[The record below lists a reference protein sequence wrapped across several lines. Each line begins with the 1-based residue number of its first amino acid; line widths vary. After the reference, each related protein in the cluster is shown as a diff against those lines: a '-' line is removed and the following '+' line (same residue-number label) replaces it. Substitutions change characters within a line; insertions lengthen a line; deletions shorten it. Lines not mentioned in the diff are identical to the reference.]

1 MSLIK
6 KTSIHILWV
15 TMKIY
20 KMMNL
25 DSVLIAMY
33 MLNLLFVRFV
43 CFVLFHSVH
52 LFYMFP
58 YLEEGGLTTYRA
70 ALVQNQ
76 QLAVLAKVCTVS
88 SFLLFLKCLWCIHT
102 SIFDNLWPSIVTE
115 ATPGELHALCP
126 RPWPLSW
133 IGPEARHGQLF
144 WGIARYWHSS
154 VARADMCNKF
164 QTGHIKYYIY

>member
-1 MSLIK
+1 
-6 KTSIHILWV
+6 
-15 TMKIY
+15 MKIY

-76 QLAVLAKVCTVS
+76 QLAVLAKVCTES
-88 SFLLFLKCLWCIHT
+88 SFLLFLEMLVMYT
-102 SIFDNLWPSIVTE
+102 YSSIFYNMYDVYILVFFMTFD
-115 ATPGELHALCP
+115 
-126 RPWPLSW
+126 PLS
-133 IGPEARHGQLF
+133 
-144 WGIARYWHSS
+144 
-154 VARADMCNKF
+154 
-164 QTGHIKYYIY
+164 

>member
-6 KTSIHILWV
+6 KKPIHILWV

-20 KMMNL
+20 KMKNL
-25 DSVLIAMY
+25 DSVFY
-33 MLNLLFVRFV
+33 NLLFVRFV

-88 SFLLFLKCLWCIHT
+88 SFLLYLKCL
-102 SIFDNLWPSIVTE
+102 
-115 ATPGELHALCP
+115 
-126 RPWPLSW
+126 
-133 IGPEARHGQLF
+133 
-144 WGIARYWHSS
+144 
-154 VARADMCNKF
+154 
-164 QTGHIKYYIY
+164 